1 MATGHHGKFD
11 GKAFFG
17 KPGPGRRILK
27 HNEGD
32 IIFSQGDP
40 GDAVFLMLEG
50 KAKITVLSEDG
61 KEAVIGLLAADDFF
75 GEGCL
80 AGQPKRFSTIVT
92 ITRCTMVR
100 IEKPALIRLMHE
112 EAAFAE
118 TFFGHV
124 LAQTMKIQED
134 LVDQLFNS
142 SEKRLAR
149 VLLMLANF
157 GKDGRH
163 EPVVAN
169 VSHET
174 LAKMIGTTRPRV
186 SYFMNKFRRLGMIEY
201 NGHVEVHSS
210 LLNVILH
217 G

>member
-1 MATGHHGKFD
+1 MAEEHHGKFD
-11 GKAFFG
+11 GKAFFAQ
-17 KPGPGRRILK
+17 PGAGRRIVK
-27 HNEGD
+27 HDRDE
-32 IIFSQGDP
+32 IIFSQGDSA
-40 GDAVFLMLEG
+40 DAIYFMLEG

-61 KEAVIGLLAADDFF
+61 KEAVIGVLAADDFF

-80 AGQPKRFSTIVT
+80 AGQPRRFAT
-92 ITRCTMVR
+92 ITTITKCATARIDRAVLVR
-100 IEKPALIRLMHE
+100 LLHE
-112 EAAFAE
+112 EASFAE
-118 TFFGHV
+118 TFFSHV
-124 LAQTMKIQED
+124 LAQTLRIQED
-134 LVDQLFNS
+134 LIDQLFNS

-149 VLLMLANF
+149 VLLMLADF

-163 EPVVAN
+163 EPIVAN
-169 VSHET
+169 VSQET